1 MFRRKQN
8 PNEPLHLFII
18 GGVGKGKKLMLMLLI
33 QGLVHFYNK
42 HLELDPFKKKAIL
55 MTYIEKIAFN
65 IDETIIH
72 SSLSIPL
79 NYTYLPSLSLLL
91 IYALIKK
98 YDQL

>member
-8 PNEPLHLFII
+8 PNEPLHMFII
-18 GGVGKGKKLMLMLLI
+18 GGVGIGKNFMLMLLI
-33 QGLVHFYNK
+33 QSLVHFYNK
-42 HLELDPFKKKAIL
+42 HLELDLFKKKALL
-55 MTYIEKIAFN
+55 MTYIEKITFN

-79 NYTYLPSLSLLL
+79 NDKYFPSLSLLL
-91 IYALIKK
+91 IYILIKK